1 MKILCFLVV
10 LANISLLLWEYR
22 IGKLTTHL
30 ERSNQLVTIGNEKIY
45 LVDEL
50 KNQTN
55 VGSPKPSKEE
65 PLNTINPD
73 RNVGEVPPALND
85 ASAFTKDG
93 HGIEQAI
100 QSPTNLP

>member
-1 MKILCFLVV
+1 MKTLCFLVV

-22 IGKLTTHL
+22 IGKLTTRL
-30 ERSNQLVTIGNEKIY
+30 ESTKQPTAIGYEKIY

-50 KNQTN
+50 KNQSK
-55 VGSPKPSKEE
+55 VESPKPSKEE

-73 RNVGEVPPALND
+73 RNVDEAPPTLND

-93 HGIEQAI
+93 HGIDQAI